1 VTRAVIGLG
10 SNIEPGVNL
19 SASMRALR
27 RHPRIAVLETA
38 SCYASPAVGRPDDP
52 DFVNS
57 AVLVDTTLDPAGLRA
72 ELRAIEEALGRS
84 RSDDRFAP
92 RTIDLDI
99 LLFEGFSG
107 EVEGSVVPDPDL
119 EKHAHVA
126 VPAAEVAPE
135 WAYEPGGRSLKSIAD
150 SLDASLLEQVMT
162 TDLSPLDK
170 NARYAPE
177 SHMEASEDEV
187 WDPEREANVREMLLL
202 LGEDPQREGL
212 IRTPLR
218 VAKAMDF
225 LTSGYNG
232 TVEQVVNNAIF
243 ESDADEMVLVKD
255 IEFYSLCE
263 HHVLPFFGSAHVAYI
278 PNGRVVGLSKVAR
291 IVDLFSRRLQIQERL
306 TNQIADAVHRV
317 LDPHGVAV
325 VMEGA
330 HFCMMMRGVQK
341 QGSSMITS
349 AMRGGFKTN
358 PSTRSEFM
366 ELISD

>member
-1 VTRAVIGLG
+1 MTRAVIGLG
-10 SNIEPGVNL
+10 SNIDPGANL
-19 SASMRALR
+19 PAAMRALR
-27 RHPRIAVLETA
+27 RHPKIAVLEA
-38 SCYASPAVGRPDDP
+38 ACCYRSAAVGRPDDP
-52 DFVNS
+52 DFYNS
-57 AVLVDTTLDPAGLRA
+57 AALVDTSLDPIALRSA
-72 ELRAIEEALGRS
+72 LRDIEEALGRE
-84 RSDDRFAP
+84 RSSDRFEP

-99 LLFEGFSG
+99 VLFEGF
-107 EVEGSVVPDPDL
+107 EGDVDGTRVPDPDL
-119 EKHAHVA
+119 EKHAHIA

-135 WAYEPGGRSLKSIAD
+135 WAYEPGGRTLQSIAE
-150 SLDASLLEQVMT
+150 SLDASSLEQVMT
-162 TDLSPLDK
+162 TELSPLDK

-177 SHMEASEDEV
+177 SQMEASDHEV
-187 WDPEREANVREMLLL
+187 WDPEREANVREMLML

-278 PNGRVVGLSKVAR
+278 PNGKVVGLSKVAR

-306 TNQIADAVHRV
+306 TNQIADAVQKV

-349 AMRGGFKTN
+349 AMRGGFKNN